1 MTRISISLSEAMSAY
16 VAERVNSGKYSNT
29 SEYFRDLIRRDQ
41 ERKAAEVDLR
51 RMLDDAEESGPSTR
65 EPEDI
70 WADAEARH
78 AAEHGP
84 VSADQTR
91 GE

>member
-1 MTRISISLSEAMSAY
+1 MTRLSISLSEAMNAY
-16 VAERVNSGKYSNT
+16 VAERVKSGQYSNT

-41 ERKAAEVDLR
+41 ERKAAEGELR
-51 RMLDDAEESGPSTR
+51 RMLEDAEASGLSTR
-65 EPEDI
+65 APEDI